1 MEPRSS
7 EQLTFFPA
15 LDSELLAGGA
25 EAGKDHGSHSLG
37 LLVIKTNVIFVA
49 LAVFKFLHIWEDD
62 FFFV

>member
-37 LLVIKTNVIFVA
+37 LLVIKTKNHSTLWA
-49 LAVFKFLHIWEDD
+49 LLSG
-62 FFFV
+62 